1 MHRPSIALAV
11 ALIAACGSTSDSTE
25 SSSTTGTTEP
35 TGASTT
41 TSSTTEEP
49 STTAATTSGGTAE
62 PTSSTTTGGA
72 TPSCVTSAQEC
83 GVDVGQQMAF
93 CPDMEDAVGSLVVD
107 VLGPGHI
114 RFTELGHD
122 AACNLTFSPNVK
134 LLDNNSILVVYDIGG
149 NPMDNCVCK
158 YTISAELSNLTS
170 GTWSIQVAGFTQQ
183 FDVL

>member
-1 MHRPSIALAV
+1 MHRPFIVLAV
-11 ALIAACGSTSDSTE
+11 ALISACGSTSDSTE
-25 SSSTTGTTEP
+25 SSSTTGTTES
-35 TGASTT
+35 TGTSTT
-41 TSSTTEEP
+41 TSTTTEEP
-49 STTAATTSGGTAE
+49 STTAATTSEGTAE
-62 PTSSTTTGGA
+62 PTSSTTTEA
-72 TPSCVTSAQEC
+72 APSCETSALEC

-107 VLGPGHI
+107 VIGPGHI

-134 LLDNNSILVVYDIGG
+134 LLANNTILVVYDIGG

-170 GTWSIQVAGFTQQ
+170 GTWSIQVAGFSQQ
-183 FDVL
+183 FDVP

>member
-11 ALIAACGSTSDSTE
+11 ALISACGSTSDSTD

-35 TGASTT
+35 TGTSTT
-41 TSSTTEEP
+41 TSTTTEEP
-49 STTAATTSGGTAE
+49 STTTTTSSEGTAE
-62 PTSSTTTGGA
+62 PTGSTTSGA
-72 TPSCVTSAQEC
+72 TPSCVTAAQEC

-107 VLGPGHI
+107 VLGPGHV

-149 NPMDNCVCK
+149 NPMDSCVCK

-183 FDVL
+183 FDVP

>member
-11 ALIAACGSTSDSTE
+11 ALISACGSTSNSTE

-35 TGASTT
+35 TGTSTT
-41 TSSTTEEP
+41 TSTTTEET
-49 STTAATTSGGTAE
+49 STTTGTTSEDTAE
-62 PTSSTTTGGA
+62 PTSTTTTEA
-72 TPSCVTSAQEC
+72 APSCETSALEC

-107 VLGPGHI
+107 VIGPGHI

-122 AACNLTFSPNVK
+122 AACNLSFSPNVK
-134 LLDNNSILVVYDIGG
+134 LLDNNTILVVYDIGG

-183 FDVL
+183 FDVP

>member
-11 ALIAACGSTSDSTE
+11 ALISACGSTSDSTD
-25 SSSTTGTTEP
+25 SSSTTGTAEP
-35 TGASTT
+35 TGTSTT
-41 TSSTTEEP
+41 TSTTTEEP
-49 STTAATTSGGTAE
+49 STTTTTTSEGTAE
-62 PTSSTTTGGA
+62 PTSTTTSGA

-134 LLDNNSILVVYDIGG
+134 LLDNHSILVVYDIGG
-149 NPMDNCVCK
+149 NPMDSCVCK

-183 FDVL
+183 FDVP

>member
-1 MHRPSIALAV
+1 MHRPSIVLAV
-11 ALIAACGSTSDSTE
+11 ALISACGSTSDSTE
-25 SSSTTGTTEP
+25 SGSTTSTTEP
-35 TGASTT
+35 TGTSTT
-41 TSSTTEEP
+41 TSTTTEET
-49 STTAATTSGGTAE
+49 STTTGTTSEDTAE
-62 PTSSTTTGGA
+62 PTSTTTTEA
-72 TPSCVTSAQEC
+72 APSCETSALEC

-122 AACNLTFSPNVK
+122 AACDLTFSPNVK
-134 LLDNNSILVVYDIGG
+134 LLANNTILVVYDIGG

-183 FDVL
+183 FDVP

>member
-1 MHRPSIALAV
+1 MHRPSIVLAV
-11 ALIAACGSTSDSTE
+11 ALISACGSTSDSTE
-25 SSSTTGTTEP
+25 SGSTTGTTEP
-35 TGASTT
+35 TGTSTT
-41 TSSTTEEP
+41 TSTTTEAP
-49 STTAATTSGGTAE
+49 STTAATTSEGTAE
-62 PTSSTTTGGA
+62 PTSTTTTGA
-72 TPSCVTSAQEC
+72 APSCVTLALEC
-83 GVDVGQQMAF
+83 GVDVGPQMAF

-134 LLDNNSILVVYDIGG
+134 LLDNNTILVVYDIGG

-183 FDVL
+183 FDVP

>member
-1 MHRPSIALAV
+1 M
-11 ALIAACGSTSDSTE
+11 
-25 SSSTTGTTEP
+25 
-35 TGASTT
+35 
-41 TSSTTEEP
+41 
-49 STTAATTSGGTAE
+49 
-62 PTSSTTTGGA
+62 
-72 TPSCVTSAQEC
+72 TSALEC

-107 VLGPGHI
+107 VIGPGHI

-122 AACNLTFSPNVK
+122 AACDLTFSPNVK
-134 LLDNNSILVVYDIGG
+134 LLANNTILVVYDIGG

-183 FDVL
+183 FDVP